1 MPMLSIGA
9 GIAEPQAAHDLENSA
24 TLPPIVQPFSITHFN
39 CIVANPVAQVWQC
52 VSRVGERKSAGRPR
66 KDGLPIE
73 VPAITHDIGQCAILL
88 HRDPLRDAAG
98 KVNVYPTWV
107 AAAEEALDQYDN
119 ADEED
124 RLAWN
129 EGDKR
134 VWGTPR
140 IDVIFDPDINGGAR
154 PFSLY
159 LPEHRRPIYED
170 RTKPLPQ
177 GRAKRIDPGVNPQ
190 AVIDHRQY
198 RKRQRELH
206 RTPSFEERPLRF
218 RTIYGAIEEADRRE
232 RMLRGEVV

>member
-1 MPMLSIGA
+1 MRLVRLTSTRRG
-9 GIAEPQAAHDLENSA
+9 
-24 TLPPIVQPFSITHFN
+24 
-39 CIVANPVAQVWQC
+39 
-52 VSRVGERKSAGRPR
+52 SRRRKKRSTSTTTPTR
-66 KDGLPIE
+66 KTGWR
-73 VPAITHDIGQCAILL
+73 GS
-88 HRDPLRDAAG
+88 
-98 KVNVYPTWV
+98 
-107 AAAEEALDQYDN
+107 
-119 ADEED
+119 
-124 RLAWN
+124 

-218 RTIYGAIEEADRRE
+218 RTIYGAIEEAERRE